1 MSFWLVLKNIGVV
14 ISFLKATAS
23 IIGDIAKTKQKP
35 SKDSLIDL
43 LDKAEALLDSGAI
56 DIPGVDEATI
66 SEALKQ
72 IEVQIRG

>member
-1 MSFWLVLKNIGVV
+1 MSFWTVLKNIGVV
-14 ISFLKATAS
+14 ISFFKAMAS
-23 IIGDIAKTKQKP
+23 IIGDVAKTKQQP
-35 SKDSLIDL
+35 SKDALIDL

-72 IEVQIRG
+72 IEAQIRG